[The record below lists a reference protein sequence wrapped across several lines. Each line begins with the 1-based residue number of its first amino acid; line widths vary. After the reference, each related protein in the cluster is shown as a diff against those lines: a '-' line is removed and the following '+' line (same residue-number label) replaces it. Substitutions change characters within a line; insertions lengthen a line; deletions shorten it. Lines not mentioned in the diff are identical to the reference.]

1 MKKKLTLTLLILT
14 FAGPGCSR
22 ITDLANSGTNS
33 PGSNNSSGGPT
44 GTKDVPATGGVH
56 KPTGDARADID
67 QMADRF
73 LSVPS
78 FRAEMKSEGDT
89 PMDSI
94 LEFVSPDRF
103 RLQNEGGFEIILI
116 GKESFMKIGDR
127 WQKTPILSDASITGI
142 RATWDKESRKW
153 INDVTYEGE
162 ETVDGRAAYVY
173 RYHSKFAETEA
184 GENDSKIWIAR
195 DDGLPVKLEAVYKVG
210 KLKEMSIK
218 YDFKTP
224 VSIEAPTQ

>member
-1 MKKKLTLTLLILT
+1 MMNKLTLMFLVLALI
-14 FAGPGCSR
+14 GSGCSR
-22 ITDLANSGTNS
+22 ITELANSGTNS
-33 PGSNNSSGGPT
+33 PGANNSSGGST
-44 GTKDVPATGGVH
+44 GPKDAPVTGVH
-56 KPTGDARADID
+56 KPSGDARADIE

-78 FRAEMKSEGDT
+78 FRAEMKAEGDT
-89 PMDSI
+89 QMDST

-103 RLQNEGGFEIILI
+103 RMQNKGGFEIILI
-116 GKESFMKIGDR
+116 GKESYMKIGDR
-127 WQKTPILSDASITGI
+127 WQKTPMLSDASITGI

-153 INDVTYEGE
+153 INDVSYEGE

-195 DDGLPVKLEAVYKVG
+195 DDGLPIKLAAVYKSG

-224 VSIEAPTQ
+224 VSIEAPAQ